1 VYVSISSFLVGLFL
15 AGATASAAPINAKLA
30 IPVGGI
36 SQWITLKGSDDRA
49 PVLLFLHGGPGNSVM
64 SYADRFTTGL
74 QERFVVVQ
82 WDQRESGKTAKL
94 NHSDKLLTVSLMTS
108 DAVAVVR
115 YLCGRFKQEKIYVAG
130 HSWGG
135 FLALQVADQVPQLLH
150 ACIASAPMINQ
161 VESEVRTLEWL
172 LRNAREKKNTE
183 AIVELE
189 KVKIPFE
196 TGDQLYFHRRW
207 LQLAEGKNSISRGF
221 VNRWAK
227 TWLPMF
233 NEASRMN
240 LFGLV
245 PQIRCPVYFLVGSN
259 DRQADSRITED
270 YFRAVQAEK
279 KDLIW
284 FTKSGHNLNLTESEK
299 FQATIIALLP
309 PKN

>member
-1 VYVSISSFLVGLFL
+1 M
-15 AGATASAAPINAKLA
+15 
-30 IPVGGI
+30 
-36 SQWITLKGSDDRA
+36 QWITITGKNDQA
-49 PVLLFLHGGPGNSVM
+49 PVLLFLHGGPGNSVI
-64 SYADRFTTGL
+64 SYASRFTTEL
-74 QERFVVVQ
+74 RKHFIVVQ
-82 WDQRESGKTAKL
+82 WDQRESGKTVKL
-94 NHSDKLLTVSLMTS
+94 NHSDKPLTVSLMTS

-135 FLALQVADQVPQLLH
+135 FLALQAADKVPELLH

-161 VESEVRTLEWL
+161 LESEVRTLEWL
-172 LRNAREKKNTE
+172 LRTAREKKDTE
-183 AIVELE
+183 AIKQLE
-189 KVKIPFE
+189 QVKIPFE
-196 TGDQLYFHRRW
+196 SGDQLYFHRRW
-207 LQLAEGKNSISRGF
+207 LAKNPISRER
-221 VNRWAK
+221 VNQWADK
-227 TWLPMF
+227 WLPLF

-240 LFGLV
+240 LFGLI

-270 YFRAVQAEK
+270 YFKAVQAEK

-284 FTKSGHNLNLTESEK
+284 FTNSSHNLNLTESKK

>member
-1 VYVSISSFLVGLFL
+1 MKLFPFLVGLLL
-15 AGATASAAPINAKLA
+15 AGASASAAPINAKLA

-64 SYADRFTTGL
+64 GYAEQFTAEL
-74 QERFVVVQ
+74 QKRFVVVQ

-94 NHSDKLLTVSLMTS
+94 NHSDKPLTVSLMVS
-108 DAVAVVR
+108 DAVGVVR
-115 YLCGRFKQEKIYVAG
+115 YLCGRFKQEKIYVVG

-135 FLALQVADQVPQLLH
+135 FLALQVADRVPELLY
-150 ACIASAPMINQ
+150 ACIAAAPMINQ
-161 VESEVRTLEWL
+161 VESEVRTLTWL
-172 LRNAREKKNTE
+172 LGIAREKKDTE

-189 KVKIPFE
+189 QVRIPFE
-196 TGDQLYFHRRW
+196 NGDQLYFHRRW
-207 LQLAEGKNSISRGF
+207 LLLDEGKKPKSRGF
-221 VNRWAK
+221 VIRWAK
-227 TWLPMF
+227 TWLPLF

-240 LFGLV
+240 LFGLQ
-245 PQIRCPVYFLVGSN
+245 PQIRCPLYFLVGST
-259 DRQADSRITED
+259 DRQADSRITEG
-270 YFRAVQAEK
+270 YFKAVQAEK

-284 FTKSGHNLNLTESEK
+284 FTNSSHNLNLTESEK

>member
-1 VYVSISSFLVGLFL
+1 MG
-15 AGATASAAPINAKLA
+15 
-30 IPVGGI
+30 
-36 SQWITLKGSDDRA
+36 
-49 PVLLFLHGGPGNSVM
+49 
-64 SYADRFTTGL
+64 YAEQFTREL
-74 QERFVVVQ
+74 QKHFVVVQ

-94 NHSDKLLTVSLMTS
+94 NPSDKPLSVSLMTS

-115 YLCGRFKQEKIYVAG
+115 YLCGRFKREKIYLVG

-135 FLALQVADQVPQLLH
+135 FLALQVADRVPELLN
-150 ACIASAPMINQ
+150 ACIATAPMINQ
-161 VESEVRTLEWL
+161 VESEVRTLAWL
-172 LRNAREKKNTE
+172 LSTAREKKNTE
-183 AIVELE
+183 AIAELE
-189 KVKIPFE
+189 QVKVPFE
-196 TGDQLYFHRRW
+196 NGDQLYFHRRW
-207 LQLAEGKNSISRGF
+207 LLLAGGTNPKSRAF

-227 TWLPMF
+227 TWLSLY

-259 DRQADSRITED
+259 DRQADSRIAED
-270 YFRAVQAEK
+270 YFRALRAEK

-284 FTKSGHNLNLTESEK
+284 FTNSSHNLNLTESEK